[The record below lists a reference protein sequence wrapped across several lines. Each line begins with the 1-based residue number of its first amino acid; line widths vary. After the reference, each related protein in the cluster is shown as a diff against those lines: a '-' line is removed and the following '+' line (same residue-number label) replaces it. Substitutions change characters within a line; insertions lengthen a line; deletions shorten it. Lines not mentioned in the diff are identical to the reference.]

1 MLCIYRYVIYIL
13 FTCYNIYIYLCSL
26 HEYLS
31 FIDLIQVH
39 YFFFNSLNFLH
50 SSFIASSS
58 RLCLV
63 GVGQRSKRD
72 FDIEY
77 FGCQST
83 TTCTFKSPLTHTLT
97 RIQERVRVLVCCCLL
112 GPIASRVRLNAQIEL
127 GNWKR
132 VVSPL

>member
-1 MLCIYRYVIYIL
+1 MLLYVIYML
-13 FTCYNIYIYLCSL
+13 SLCYIYFIYMLYYIYLCSL

-31 FIDLIQVH
+31 QAQ
-39 YFFFNSLNFLH
+39 YFFFNSSNFLH

-97 RIQERVRVLVCCCLL
+97 RVRERVRVLVCCSLL
-112 GPIASRVRLNAQIEL
+112 GPIASRIRLNAQIEL

>member
-1 MLCIYRYVIYIL
+1 MLSLCYIYFIYML
-13 FTCYNIYIYLCSL
+13 YYSIYLCFL
-26 HEYLS
+26 LWYLS

-39 YFFFNSLNFLH
+39 YFFFNSSNFLH

-97 RIQERVRVLVCCCLL
+97 RVRERVRVLVCCSLL
-112 GPIASRVRLNAQIEL
+112 GPIASRIRLNAQIEL